1 MTLSNTYDCAS
12 LTQNLSVSCSKIA
25 SQTIM
30 FILNYN
36 STIYPNNIV
45 LTISNFTNIW
55 YTSTINFTIITA
67 TNDTSYFYQEQD
79 TKSVTYLPAQLSA
92 SANNDNNIVLLSTSK
107 VTVSLS
113 SPFIFTQL
121 SNSSLLS
128 VVMQIPTDLTPISA
142 SCIASFAS
150 SRCSQSSQTFTI
162 TEFGDLSSPMT
173 IKFSALTSYFPT
185 SSAFTINLYY
195 NSSLVL
201 TNTQLFVQPYCSIPC
216 QSCTSIA
223 SQCLSCLPSPHT
235 SQNVYFAFNNTC
247 VNSCP
252 DTYFL
257 VNATMSCSK
266 CNATACENCYANQ
279 NQCTT
284 CLSGKY
290 LYQSTCLSV
299 CPAQYYAYNRQ
310 CLQCASTCANCNNTA
325 T

>member
-1 MTLSNTYDCAS
+1 MSQTANLSYLKATPNSPIVNNVTLYTFQINFLLKHYSGDRVILKYPSEVTLSNTYDCAS

-36 STIYPNNIV
+36 STIYPNNIL

-55 YTSTINFTIITA
+55 YASTVSFTIMTT
-67 TNDTSYFYQEQD
+67 TNDTTYFYQEQGA
-79 TKSVTYLPAQLSA
+79 TPVTYLAAQLGA

-113 SPFIFTQL
+113 SPFLFSQL

-128 VVMQIPTDLTPISA
+128 IVMQIPTDLTPISGT
-142 SCIASFAS
+142 CVASFAS
-150 SRCSQSSQTFTI
+150 SICSQASQTFTI
-162 TEFGDLSSPMT
+162 TQFGDFSSPIT
-173 IKFSALTSYFPT
+173 IKFNTLTSYFT
-185 SSAFTINLYY
+185 SSSSFTINLYY

-201 TNTQLFVQPYCSIPC
+201 TNTQLTIQPYCSTPC

-223 SQCLSCLPSPHT
+223 NQCLSCLPSPHT
-235 SQNVYFAFNNTC
+235 TQTVYFSFNSTC
-247 VNSCP
+247 VNLCP

-266 CNATACENCYANQ
+266 CNTTAC
-279 NQCTT
+279 
-284 CLSGKY
+284 
-290 LYQSTCLSV
+290 
-299 CPAQYYAYNRQ
+299 
-310 CLQCASTCANCNNTA
+310 
-325 T
+325 